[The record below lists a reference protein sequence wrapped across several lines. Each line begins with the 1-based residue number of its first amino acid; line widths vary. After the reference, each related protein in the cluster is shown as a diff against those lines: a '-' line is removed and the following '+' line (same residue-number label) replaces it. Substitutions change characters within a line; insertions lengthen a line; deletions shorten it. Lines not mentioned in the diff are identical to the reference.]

1 MAQSVGIKDVARA
14 AGVSVGT
21 VSNVINRPD
30 TVATETRGLP
40 VTVVV
45 AVGTALGVVVA
56 RDVSGA
62 STATIVSCGEF
73 PPRCVSRGTA
83 TAAPA
88 TKVATNAV
96 VIHARRS
103 GSEDT
108 RGVSGRRA
116 NVPANRVE
124 PGPSDR
130 RERVKRE
137 GGTWAPWLLGRSA
150 GCRRQRAASPR
161 ITRVRGR
168 SQTSPADHRLV
179 TR

>member
-1 MAQSVGIKDVARA
+1 MALGNVTVVPGFTTVTWPPGAVTVVVAP
-14 AGVSVGT
+14 GNVT
-21 VSNVINRPD
+21 VAPGLSTVTWPPGAV
-30 TVATETRGLP
+30 TVTVAVATETRGLP
-40 VTVVV
+40 VTVVVAV

-96 VIHARRS
+96 VIQARRS
-103 GSEDT
+103 GREVT

-116 NVPANRVE
+116 NVPAKRVD

-130 RERVKRE
+130 RTRVNRE
-137 GGTWAPWLLGRSA
+137 GGT
-150 GCRRQRAASPR
+150 
-161 ITRVRGR
+161 
-168 SQTSPADHRLV
+168 
-179 TR
+179 